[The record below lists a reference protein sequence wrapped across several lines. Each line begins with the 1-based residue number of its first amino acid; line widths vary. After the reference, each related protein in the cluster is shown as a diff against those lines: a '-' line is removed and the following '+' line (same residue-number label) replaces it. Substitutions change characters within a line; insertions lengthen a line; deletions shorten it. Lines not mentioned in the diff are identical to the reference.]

1 MENITLPGSLYGLWE
16 GGAGRGTV
24 GVEEN
29 LEHNKAKLIQ
39 THLSQA
45 FRVLYGAV
53 ERGGGGGCINIFCAF
68 GFGDIVVEI
77 LEV

>member
-1 MENITLPGSLYGLWE
+1 ME

-45 FRVLYGAV
+45 LRVLYGAV
-53 ERGGGGGCINIFCAF
+53 ERGGGGG
-68 GFGDIVVEI
+68 V
-77 LEV
+77 